1 VKLDYQ
7 QKNTFHDF
15 TLSKMAHNLY
25 LSEIR
30 LSTEKYTHHLILPY
44 QMTHNLYLSEI
55 KLSVTLRR
63 FILSNDI

>member
-1 VKLDYQ
+1 
-7 QKNTFHDF
+7 
-15 TLSKMAHNLY
+15 MAHNLY

-30 LSTEKYTHHLILPY
+30 LSTEKYTLIHQISPY

-63 FILSNDI
+63 FILSNYI